1 MFEAYHSKIQK
12 NLRGN
17 EIKISSIKD
26 TDIIVVHEVVSGVEA
41 REEVLEVCVLQRVCS
56 PKMPTHCTQCQK
68 PGGVVELKR
77 CTNCMGVA
85 YCGR

>member
-1 MFEAYHSKIQK
+1 M
-12 NLRGN
+12 RGN
-17 EIKISSIKD
+17 EIKINSIKD
-26 TDIIVVHEVVSGVEA
+26 KDVIVVNEVMSEVETGE
-41 REEVLEVCVLQRVCS
+41 RVVEVGILQRVSS
-56 PKMPTHCTQCQK
+56 PKTPTHCAQCQK

>member
-17 EIKISSIKD
+17 EVKISSIKD
-26 TDIIVVHEVVSGVEA
+26 SDVIVVHEVLSEKEVKGRV
-41 REEVLEVCVLQRVCS
+41 EEVGVLQRVSS
-56 PKMPTHCTQCQK
+56 PKMPTHCAQCQRS
-68 PGGVVELKR
+68 GGVVELKR